1 MIRIPPKPDRWDVWI
16 PLETDLKGIKP
27 SHCKMALILE
37 RLFRG
42 NPDTW
47 PSNATLA
54 VRYDCTTR
62 QARTIIRE
70 MEAAGFITRVPV
82 DDGNPRAGRLGIV
95 AHSRLDPHRPA
106 VQRPPSPEDKDR
118 LKGRRMAE
126 ENFLPPRKKTSYP
139 PRKKTSGTRNKESL
153 SLKKD
158 ELEESGG
165 SLDQRQRKDNPTLTA
180 SPVVPAPESPAAA
193 PAPAKVPALVATEL
207 PRAEALTPGQEAFLA
222 TLDAGQR
229 AKFDSL
235 NVAKRTALLKPHAV
249 AFVPEIAGFQIRTE
263 LPAIRPVEDIPSLPR
278 TMAELLEQLPGKPR
292 AWASQAAEL
301 LAQGLEDRRFW
312 GEFHKIAEE
321 IRAGTIDPA
330 PAINAYH
337 QAMKPKIVKRG
348 AKFWAAFKGLTGL
361 NEMAASL

>member
-1 MIRIPPKPDRWDVWI
+1 VIRAASHNARKPDRWDVWI
-16 PLETDLKGIKP
+16 PLDTDLKRLKP

-54 VRYDCTTR
+54 DRYDCTPR

-70 MEAAGFITRVPV
+70 MEAAGFITRVPF

-95 AHSRLDPHRPA
+95 AHSRLDPNRPA

-126 ENFLPPRKKTSYP
+126 ENFLPPGKKTSP
-139 PRKKTSGTRNKESL
+139 GGWEENFRNPNEESL

-158 ELEESGG
+158 EPEKAGG
-165 SLDQRQRKDNPTLTA
+165 SLDQRQRKDNPTRTA
-180 SPVVPAPESPAAA
+180 GPVVITPEIPALAAAA
-193 PAPAKVPALVATEL
+193 P
-207 PRAEALTPGQEAFLA
+207 PRAEALTPGQLGFLMR
-222 TLDAGQR
+222 LDADQR
-229 AKFDSL
+229 SLFDAL
-235 NVAKRTALLKPHAV
+235 TPGKRADLLKPHEKGFV
-249 AFVPEIAGFQIRTE
+249 ADILDFQIRTE
-263 LPAIRPVEDIPSLPR
+263 LKTVKPIAALPPIPA
-278 TMAELLEQLPGKPR
+278 TMAELLAQLPGKPR

-301 LAQGLEDRRFW
+301 LAQDLEDRRFW
-312 GEFHKIAEE
+312 GEFNKITEE
-321 IRAGTIDPA
+321 VRAGTIDPA
-330 PAINAYH
+330 PAIDAYH

-361 NEMAASL
+361 NACDLKELATRR